1 MADNQ
6 IKISV
11 NLDST
16 EFDQNFKRIMDQVN
30 KLRQAAG
37 NVPGL
42 GASSANASSSKAG
55 GLNQNINA
63 SQSDKSLQGLQK
75 TLEGL
80 TGRTDTFTKS
90 LSTLSKTLDDL
101 SSKAQQAAAN
111 TAQAQAVA
119 QKTAPSGNVP
129 TAPAGVAIPGID
141 QQGGIQGLLKALK
154 FKGPAA
160 GLGAIGTAIGYA
172 GELNKQIGTY
182 PERVAKK
189 EANIADMQSE
199 MMRLQAQGKGY
210 ERFLFEPERAKALER
225 ASTRVEKEKTS
236 DATSLVG
243 TVLGGAALGAAGGS
257 LFGGIGAIPG
267 ALIGGA
273 TAFGT
278 TMLTS
283 DRKRSM
289 LFDQDAYKKE
299 MGSVFAGTYKE
310 QVEAER
316 RKSYKKDLAG
326 QFFEQ
331 ESGRFRGLQRQ
342 YGLSDEDLFQGDQSI
357 FRKGAKAGYNLD
369 TMTQAMQG
377 ISAGGGP
384 TAVATGGGAEIAA
397 KMQRNMDLTNAPELL
412 GRISGATGMGA
423 EESKN
428 EIFRM
433 YEQAQKLG
441 LGQTEVSGLLQT
453 GANMQ
458 YNTGG
463 DLQAI
468 TGLLSAGLEGSGLKT
483 GRGIEYSKAA
493 LDQLRQQTSE
503 TGGLTAQ
510 YGLAELGGEKINKL
524 LGTRMVDGEEVQNEL
539 NIGEKAYLLGTD
551 VTKLSDDYL
560 KNLLKSKDQKA
571 DPESIANLKKEITK
585 GKTRST
591 LRTDKQEKLLEQYQ
605 TAKGPDKEQLMYKL
619 QNEFALKDSSFQGL
633 PEAQQKSQIEQAAA
647 GLSGDISTQKATG
660 SAGSKFETQSKK
672 AADEKEAGQAMADAA
687 GNLKNLNEQIPGL
700 VESFSKLKT
709 AGEDAAAKWA
719 QIKHLSDLLENTTD
733 TQKEQT
739 KKDTQTPPQSDKPVS
754 TTGYTAPTGGV

>member
-1 MADNQ
+1 MSDNQ

-11 NLDST
+11 NLDSK
-16 EFDQNFKRIMDQVN
+16 ELDQKFSGIIK
-30 KLRQAAG
+30 KLQTIREEAA
-37 NVPGL
+37 
-42 GASSANASSSKAG
+42 KAG
-55 GLNQNINA
+55 AAVDKATGGAGSGQSRAGGGANQTVNA
-63 SQSDKSLQGLQK
+63 NQSNKSLEALQK
-75 TLEGL
+75 TLSSVSD
-80 TGRTDTFTKS
+80 RTDTFNKN
-90 LSTLSKTLDDL
+90 LSALSKTLDDL
-101 SSKAQQAAAN
+101 SNKAQAAAAS
-111 TAQAQAVA
+111 TSQAAAPKQPAAVSDEKEDRA
-119 QKTAPSGNVP
+119 TKIKPDET
-129 TAPAGVAIPGID
+129 
-141 QQGGIQGLLKALK
+141 GGIQSFLKAFK
-154 FKGPAA
+154 FKGPLA
-160 GLGAIGTAIGYA
+160 GLAAVGSAIGYA

-189 EANIADMQSE
+189 EADIADMQSE
-199 MMRLQAQGKGY
+199 MMRLQMQGKGY

-236 DATSLVG
+236 DITDLLG
-243 TVLGGAALGAAGGS
+243 TIGLSVAGGAALGGP
-257 LFGGIGAIPG
+257 LG
-267 ALIGGA
+267 ALVGGA
-273 TAFGT
+273 GAFGA

-289 LFDQDAYKKE
+289 LFDQDAYEKE

-310 QVEAER
+310 QFEAER

-503 TGGLTAQ
+503 MGGLTGQ

-524 LGTRMVDGEEVQNEL
+524 LGKKMVDGKEVQNEL
-539 NIGEKAYLLGTD
+539 TLGEKSYLLGTD
-551 VTKLSDDYL
+551 ITKVSDDYL
-560 KNLLKSKDQKA
+560 KNLLKSKGQKA
-571 DPESIANLKKEITK
+571 DPESIANLRKEITA

-591 LRTDKQEKLLEQYQ
+591 LRSDKQEELLKKYR
-605 TAKGPDKEQLMYKL
+605 TAKGPEKEGLMYEL
-619 QNEFALKDSSFQGL
+619 QNEYALRDGSFSGL
-633 PEAQQKSQIEQAAA
+633 SPAQQKSQIEQAAA

-672 AADEKEAGQAMADAA
+672 AADEKESAQAMDVA
-687 GNLKNLNEQIPGL
+687 GNLKNLNEQLPQLIK
-700 VESFSKLKT
+700 SFDELKT
-709 AGEDAAAKWA
+709 AGEDAAKKWA
-719 QIKHLSDLLENTTD
+719 QLRHLSDLLQTTTD
-733 TQKEQT
+733 AQKQQT
-739 KKDTQTPPQSDKPVS
+739 EKDINNLPNADAKNVNTKGFNTK
-754 TTGYTAPTGGV
+754 TGY

>member
-11 NLDST
+11 NLDSK
-16 EFDQNFKRIMDQVN
+16 ELDQKFSGIIK
-30 KLRQAAG
+30 KLQSIREEAA
-37 NVPGL
+37 
-42 GASSANASSSKAG
+42 KAG
-55 GLNQNINA
+55 AAVDKATGGAGSGQSRAGGGANQAVNA
-63 SQSDKSLQGLQK
+63 NQSNKSLEALQK
-75 TLEGL
+75 TLSNISD
-80 TGRTDTFTKS
+80 RTDTFNKN
-90 LSTLSKTLDDL
+90 LSILSKTLDDL
-101 SSKAQQAAAN
+101 SNKAQAAATSTKQVA
-111 TAQAQAVA
+111 TAQEETTEDR
-119 QKTAPSGNVP
+119 KKSSTPSKGAPVP
-129 TAPAGVAIPGID
+129 STD
-141 QQGGIQGLLKALK
+141 QQGGIKDILKAFK
-154 FKGPAA
+154 FKGPA
-160 GLGAIGTAIGYA
+160 GILGAVGSAIGYA

-199 MMRLQAQGKGY
+199 MMRLQMQGKGY

-236 DATSLVG
+236 DVTGLLKNIGLS
-243 TVLGGAALGAAGGS
+243 AAGGFM
-257 LFGGIGAIPG
+257 LGGPLG
-267 ALIGGA
+267 ALAMGVG
-273 TAFGT
+273 AFGT

-310 QVEAER
+310 QFEAER
-316 RKSYKKDLAG
+316 RKSYQKDLAG

-342 YGLSDEDLFQGDQSI
+342 YGLSDKELFEGDQSI
-357 FRKGAKAGYNLD
+357 FRKGAREGYNLD
-369 TMTQAMQG
+369 TMTQAMRG

-384 TAVATGGGAEIAA
+384 TAVATGGAQIAA

-441 LGQTEVSGLLQT
+441 LGQTEISSLLQT

-483 GRGIEYSKAA
+483 DRGIEYSKAA

-503 TGGLTAQ
+503 TGGLTGQ
-510 YGLAELGGEKINKL
+510 YGLAELGGENINKL
-524 LGTRMVDGEEVQNEL
+524 LGTKEVDGKVVQNEL
-539 NIGEKAYLLGTD
+539 NLGEKAYLLGTD
-551 VTKLSDDYL
+551 ITKVSDDYL
-560 KNLLKSKDQKA
+560 KNILINKGQEA
-571 DPESIANLKKEITK
+571 DEESVANLRKEITA

-591 LRTDKQEKLLEQYQ
+591 LRSDKQEELLKKYR
-605 TAKGPDKEQLMYKL
+605 TAKEPEKKQLMHELKGEY
-619 QNEFALKDSSFQGL
+619 ALRDGAFPGL
-633 PEAQQKSQIEQAAA
+633 SPAQQESQIEQAAA
-647 GLSGDISTQKATG
+647 GLSGEISSKATG
-660 SAGSKFETQSKK
+660 EGGAKKYETQSEK
-672 AADEKEAGQAMADAA
+672 AKDKEESGQAMGVA
-687 GNLKNLNEQIPGL
+687 GNLKNLNEQLPLLIK
-700 VESFSKLKT
+700 SFDDLKT
-709 AGEDAAAKWA
+709 AGEDAAKKWA
-719 QIKHLSDLLENTTD
+719 QLRHLSDLLQTTTD
-733 TQKEQT
+733 AQKQQT
-739 KKDTQTPPQSDKPVS
+739 EKDINNLPNADAKNVNTKVFNTK
-754 TTGYTAPTGGV
+754 TGY